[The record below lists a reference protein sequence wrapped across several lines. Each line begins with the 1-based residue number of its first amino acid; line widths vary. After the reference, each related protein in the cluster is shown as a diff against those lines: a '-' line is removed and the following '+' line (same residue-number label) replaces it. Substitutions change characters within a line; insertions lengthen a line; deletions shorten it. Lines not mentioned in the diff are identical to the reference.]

1 MDNNTPKE
9 EADKTKTQRFNL
21 KWSWGIIG
29 GIFLGALGSGL
40 WEKILSPTLLWLFEK
55 ASYLLNSISSNYMD
69 SIYNEASNG
78 FHEYYSFHEYLG
90 FWEIVIFFY
99 IYLLYILTKSN
110 TKTLSKIVA
119 SINIIRLRKIFISLS
134 IFVIMLSVF
143 NISRTIYINN
153 IITKTLSNIEIV
165 SAVIEDKEY
174 KMLKSKFHSMMNE
187 NDYLQLQK
195 KITEIAE
202 KHNLRLKK

>member
-119 SINIIRLRKIFISLS
+119 SINII
-134 IFVIMLSVF
+134 
-143 NISRTIYINN
+143 
-153 IITKTLSNIEIV
+153 
-165 SAVIEDKEY
+165 
-174 KMLKSKFHSMMNE
+174 
-187 NDYLQLQK
+187 
-195 KITEIAE
+195 
-202 KHNLRLKK
+202 